1 MQKWQAIIIMV
12 MHMEHDR
19 RISAKMGW
27 WYYWMAYEYSRK
39 YEKGWYIN
47 NQDNKMTVKELR
59 DLLNKC
65 DPDSEVVDTHG
76 DDIVEIDDETDMGLV
91 YLNV

>member
-1 MQKWQAIIIMV
+1 
-12 MHMEHDR
+12 
-19 RISAKMGW
+19 
-27 WYYWMAYEYSRK
+27 
-39 YEKGWYIN
+39 
-47 NQDNKMTVKELR
+47 MTVKELR